1 MHKYFLNSCLT
12 NWRNSLMLYD
22 SSDVRLLLHLWSEM
36 FFAVV
41 LLEFRA
47 DVFPIYRL
55 RLGSKPGTLFS
66 IEKKC
71 KVTQKSELT
80 CSVKELTFLCRRY
93 AIQSTNT
100 LKLNCSVHA
109 KSRSKFCVCEHVHAH
124 RDMEQQ
130 MGQSDLLPTCLL
142 TRSVMRRKY

>member
-1 MHKYFLNSCLT
+1 MIVQMFGYSYIFEVKCFLLWCCWNSG
-12 NWRNSLMLYD
+12 LMFSQSIGRGMLI
-22 SSDVRLLLHLWSEM
+22 
-36 FFAVV
+36 
-41 LLEFRA
+41 
-47 DVFPIYRL
+47 P
-55 RLGSKPGTLFS
+55 KPGTLFS

-71 KVTQKSELT
+71 KVTQKSELA
-80 CSVKELTFLCRRY
+80 CSAKEITFLCRRY

-124 RDMEQQ
+124 RDMGQQ